1 MSTESADA
9 TKYDDW
15 LKDDSEV
22 AALVAREYLTPVEA
36 KDAVVFPPTYP
47 VRKDDSGNS
56 VAGYNVDRF
65 SDGSSVCQI
74 DSVGSQANRMEPM
87 FRRKRYQHLVPQ
99 VVIEA
104 GDRKISLLEA
114 GHRAADAIARF
125 STLGPQLHEAFRVY
139 REEGNAA
146 QLAKIAPTS
155 LVFGAWDSRATQV
168 KLPRIVRSV
177 IRAYNV
183 KELTRSAQ
191 YSTIAG
197 EILAQGDAEV
207 TTKGPKAELGL
218 AHVPA
223 VKTHGGVRLEH
234 NGEIRREGIVN
245 LAALRALAGSSDD
258 ETLKIRRYVLGLAL
272 VSITAPLDPNL
283 REGCE
288 LVPDPERKAT
298 WKRVKRDGTRDDQ
311 EITHEEAL
319 AFATAAAAAFGV
331 ATEPPR
337 GTFSSD
343 IANKVL
349 ALSEADRK
357 KLLRAGPVTAKAL
370 EKVAG
375 APSLDS
381 FPTMS
386 IEELQAEC
394 RKLELKTDGEHAQLV
409 ERLQT
414 KVVEKMKKAALEAEC
429 TKRNLDTG
437 GDVKALRKRLLGA
450 LATARQATGTDQPA
464 TGDDAQTDE

>member
-1 MSTESADA
+1 MITEQANA
-9 TKYDDW
+9 TKYDHW
-15 LKDDSEV
+15 LKDDSEI
-22 AALVAREYLTPVEA
+22 AALVAREYLTPVECE
-36 KDAVVFPPTYP
+36 DAVIFPPTYP

-56 VAGYNVDRF
+56 IAGYNVDRF

-87 FRRKRYQHLVPQ
+87 FLRPRYARLVRQ

-114 GHRAADAIARF
+114 GHRAADAIVRF
-125 STLGPQLHEAFRVY
+125 CTLGPQFHEAFRVY
-139 REEGNAA
+139 KEEGNVA
-146 QLAKIAPTS
+146 QLARIAPTS
-155 LVFGAWDSRATQV
+155 VVFGAWDSRATQV

-223 VKTHGGVRLEH
+223 VKTHGGVRLEQG
-234 NGEIRREGIVN
+234 GEIRREGIIN
-245 LAALRALAGSSDD
+245 LPALRALAGSSDD
-258 ETLKIRRYVLGLAL
+258 ETLKIRRYILGLAL

-288 LVPDPERKAT
+288 LVPDPEKKTT
-298 WKRVKRDGTRDDQ
+298 WKCVKRDGTRHDQ
-311 EITHEEAL
+311 EMTHEEAV
-319 AFATAAAAAFGV
+319 AFATAAATAFGV
-331 ATEPPR
+331 PTEPIR
-337 GTFSSD
+337 GSFSSD
-343 IANKVL
+343 IANKVRD
-349 ALSEADRK
+349 LSEADRK
-357 KLLRAGPVTAKAL
+357 KLLRAGPVTAEAL
-370 EKVAG
+370 ERIASG
-375 APSLDS
+375 PSLDS
-381 FPTMS
+381 FPKMT

-394 RKLELKTDGEHAQLV
+394 QKRRLDTEGEQAQLV

-414 KVVEKMKKAALEAEC
+414 MVAQNMKKPALVAEC
-429 TKRNLDTG
+429 TKRNLATG
-437 GDVKALRKRLLGA
+437 GVETALRRRLLDA
-450 LATARQATGTDQPA
+450 LAAARQATGADGSA
-464 TGDDAQTDE
+464 TGDDGQR

>member
-1 MSTESADA
+1 MNTASVDP

-15 LKDDSEV
+15 LKDESAV
-22 AALVAREYLTPVEA
+22 AALVAREYLTPVEE
-36 KDAVVFPPTYP
+36 KDAVIFPPTYP
-47 VRKDDSGNS
+47 IGKDESGDS

-87 FRRKRYQHLVPQ
+87 FRRQPYAPLVPQ
-99 VVIEA
+99 VVIDA
-104 GDRKISLLEA
+104 QGRKISLLEA
-114 GHRAADAIARF
+114 GHRAADAIVRF
-125 STLGPQLHEAFRVY
+125 STLGPQIHEAFRAY
-139 REEGNAA
+139 RDEGNAA
-146 QLAKIAPTS
+146 ELARIAPTS

-207 TTKGPKAELGL
+207 TTKGPKAALGL

-223 VKTHGGVRLEH
+223 VKTHGGVRIEIEKK
-234 NGEIRREGIVN
+234 GEIRRESIVN
-245 LAALRALAGSSDD
+245 LAALRALAGSSND

-288 LVPDPERKAT
+288 LVPDPEKKTT
-298 WKRVKRDGTRDDQ
+298 WKRVKRDGAREDQ
-311 EITHEEAL
+311 EMTHDEAL
-319 AFATAAAAAFGV
+319 AFATAAASAFGV
-331 ATEPPR
+331 ATGPTH

-349 ALSEADRK
+349 GLSEADRK
-357 KLLRAGPVTAKAL
+357 KLLRAGPVTAEAL
-370 EKVAG
+370 EKIG
-375 APSLDS
+375 SGPSLDS
-381 FPTMS
+381 FSNMTS
-386 IEELQAEC
+386 EELQAEC
-394 RKLELKTDGEHAQLV
+394 QKLKLETEGEQAQLV

-414 KVVEKMKKAALEAEC
+414 KVVEKMKKPALEAEC
-429 TKRNLDTG
+429 TKRNLGTDG
-437 GDVKALRKRLLGA
+437 GVKALRKRLLDA
-450 LATARQATGTDQPA
+450 LASARQATESA
-464 TGDDAQTDE
+464 ADDDGQKEE